1 MVQQNIKIMN
11 REELKRLW
19 FSLPRVKKLVDMKV
33 IKVERHGDNHYSV
46 ERITDVDGYYA
57 SSNSNYNSAE
67 EAMEKAM
74 IMKNDEYYTGYKLII
89 Q

>member
-19 FSLPRVKKLVDMKV
+19 FSLPRAKKLVDMKV

-46 ERITDVDGYYA
+46 ERITDIDGYYA
-57 SSNSNYNSAE
+57 SSNSNFNTFD
-67 EAMEKAM
+67 EALEKAM

>member
-1 MVQQNIKIMN
+1 MS

-57 SSNSNYNSAE
+57 SSNSNCNSAE
-67 EAMEKAM
+67 EAMRKAM
-74 IMKNDEYYTGYKLII
+74 VMKDDEYYTGYELII
-89 Q
+89 K